1 MKISISTNINS
12 NLKDDEIEVII
23 NASNNSEYLNKIIQN
38 IQSVSDNIDTIVGS
52 KDNNLSILNVQD
64 IIYFYS
70 CDQNN
75 YCKTKTG
82 VFRIKKK
89 LYELEENLD
98 KKAFIR
104 ISNSCIANVN
114 HIESFDLSKI
124 GNIIIKFVDGSNEYG
139 SKRKIRSILKFLRE
153 RVN

>member
-12 NLKDDEIEVII
+12 NLKDYEIEFII
-23 NASNNSEYLNKIIQN
+23 NASNNSEYFNKIIQN

-70 CDQNN
+70 REQNN

-82 VFRIKKK
+82 VFRIKKR
-89 LYELEENLD
+89 LYELEESLD

-124 GNIIIKFVDGSNEYG
+124 GNIIIKFADGSSEHV
-139 SKRKIRSILKFLRE
+139 SKRKISSIMKFLRE
-153 RVN
+153 RGN